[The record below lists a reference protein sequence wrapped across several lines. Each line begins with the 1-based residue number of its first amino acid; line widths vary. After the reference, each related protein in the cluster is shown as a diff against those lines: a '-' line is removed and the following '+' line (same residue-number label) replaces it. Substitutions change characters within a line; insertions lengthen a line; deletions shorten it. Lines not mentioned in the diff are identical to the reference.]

1 MVGSG
6 LFYPVQQVRGS
17 DLVDVVGVPSYSRWM
32 AYQLPPSHR
41 IWHTMSMKLHILLT
55 GPCWCI
61 TFGLW
66 MHKRTGNRTP
76 TISTRSEPYVIY
88 LGPNQREGGLRR
100 LASRRLPLFL
110 ALKGITVCATEMFGF
125 VLLMCL
131 VPQSFICTYASDK
144 GTDFC
149 IQNGRANSFII
160 PSLSASFAGFIHF
173 SFIMHMFTSQAKLL
187 DVIIIPLFGVSFCLI
202 CKWGNSS
209 LFCSSLCVQR
219 FTLVI
224 FS

>member
-1 MVGSG
+1 MNGISTG
-6 LFYPVQQVRGS
+6 PLAQ
-17 DLVDVVGVPSYSRWM
+17 DLTYHVNEASYSFDRAVLMHHLW
-32 AYQLPPSHR
+32 
-41 IWHTMSMKLHILLT
+41 SMDAQKDLQQS
-55 GPCWCI
+55 
-61 TFGLW
+61 F
-66 MHKRTGNRTP
+66 

-160 PSLSASFAGFIHF
+160 PSLSASFARFIHF
-173 SFIMHMFTSQAKLL
+173 SFIMHTFTSQATLL

-202 CKWGNSS
+202 C
-209 LFCSSLCVQR
+209 
-219 FTLVI
+219 
-224 FS
+224 